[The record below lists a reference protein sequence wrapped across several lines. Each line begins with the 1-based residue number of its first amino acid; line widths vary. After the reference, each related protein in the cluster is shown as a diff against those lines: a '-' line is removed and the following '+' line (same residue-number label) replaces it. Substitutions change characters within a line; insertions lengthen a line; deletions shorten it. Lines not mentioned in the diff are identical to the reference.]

1 MSAINKVKE
10 LLADADS
17 NECFTSERA
26 SNRIRAL
33 AGPLAKELVESQKA
47 LKFARARAGVESRHW
62 KRCCPFL
69 RRAIA
74 EIITASDA
82 SLRMDGLVKAL
93 EG

>member
-33 AGPLAKELVESQKA
+33 AGPLAKELVESQKVLKA
-47 LKFARARAGVESRHW
+47 LVPWLDGTKAKNAARAA
-62 KRCCPFL
+62 
-69 RRAIA
+69 
-74 EIITASDA
+74 
-82 SLRMDGLVKAL
+82 LRMDGLEKAM